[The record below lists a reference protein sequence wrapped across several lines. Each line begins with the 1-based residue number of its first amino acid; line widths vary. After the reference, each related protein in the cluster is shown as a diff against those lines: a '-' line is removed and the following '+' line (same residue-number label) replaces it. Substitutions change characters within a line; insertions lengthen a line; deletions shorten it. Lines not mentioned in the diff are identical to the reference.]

1 MGWVI
6 SALRP
11 TPTKR
16 KFTMKTR
23 TVALLSSAV
32 YQIFQ
37 SVVAK
42 LHQVDRHD
50 DRGQSTAEYALLL
63 LGAATIAL
71 IVVTWASGTGK
82 IGELFDAVV
91 DSIIGKV

>member
-1 MGWVI
+1 MN
-6 SALRP
+6 
-11 TPTKR
+11 
-16 KFTMKTR
+16 TR

-37 SVVAK
+37 SVVER
-42 LHQVDRHD
+42 LHQIDRHD

>member
-1 MGWVI
+1 MPRDPHFNSHMKEDTMTSVLH
-6 SALRP
+6 AL
-11 TPTKR
+11 
-16 KFTMKTR
+16 
-23 TVALLSSAV
+23 AV
-32 YQIFQ
+32 
-37 SVVAK
+37 
-42 LHQVDRHD
+42 RRRD

-71 IVVTWASGTGK
+71 IVVTWATSTGK

>member
-1 MGWVI
+1 MHITSSNWINHILINSV
-6 SALRP
+6 SALR
-11 TPTKR
+11 
-16 KFTMKTR
+16 
-23 TVALLSSAV
+23 
-32 YQIFQ
+32 
-37 SVVAK
+37 
-42 LHQVDRHD
+42 DRD

-71 IVVTWASGTGK
+71 IVVSWAAGTGK